1 MIKKSVEF
9 SLKSFETL
17 KYDYVIKA
25 REMFNFLP
33 LINKL
38 VTTEFSFLLLII
50 SEIISSKTVS
60 ILRSVFINIFV
71 NIFAYHLNTQ

>member
-17 KYDYVIKA
+17 KYDYVIKT

-71 NIFAYHLNTQ
+71 NIFAYHLNTE